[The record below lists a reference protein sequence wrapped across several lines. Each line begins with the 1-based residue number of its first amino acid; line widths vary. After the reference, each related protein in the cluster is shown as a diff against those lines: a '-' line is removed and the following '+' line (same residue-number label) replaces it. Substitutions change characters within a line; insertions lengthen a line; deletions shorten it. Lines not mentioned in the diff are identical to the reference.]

1 MAYANCRPSK
11 RGILKRSAVMSRM
24 DWRSEVLFPKS
35 RRSSRCRNRYRGR
48 LGLNR
53 SHANEP
59 RTAARLINGAQR
71 MPNDHG
77 AEDRCPRSTSPLWQF
92 ARTATQRRTPR
103 NRTAQTSGASLP
115 TRKEEFC
122 GRSGRV
128 GPSRAVCR
136 LARSQNHARARKRVR
151 IRRNGDHDEPVRR
164 REFVAQPGRHGVFRD
179 GGHHVVQFE

>member
-1 MAYANCRPSK
+1 MRHTSWAMAYANCRPSK

-92 ARTATQRRTPR
+92 ARTATQRRTPTHVPFSGDAQR
-103 NRTAQTSGASLP
+103 RTRQLNECAMVSGLLAACRAMASDRL
-115 TRKEEFC
+115 RK
-122 GRSGRV
+122 
-128 GPSRAVCR
+128 
-136 LARSQNHARARKRVR
+136 L
-151 IRRNGDHDEPVRR
+151 NGDGDFNSP
-164 REFVAQPGRHGVFRD
+164 AKA
-179 GGHHVVQFE
+179 